1 MTAAGI
7 ESGKNGIC
15 GQGLANTKPAI
26 QNLVSNLDPWLHL
39 GQYEGYVQL
48 RHPLTTFEETG
59 DPWPIG
65 VAIILSAHCTDA
77 AVNHAA
83 PGFLRNFPAPDSVVG
98 RARDDLI
105 PWLPRISHRGI
116 KSDYILNWAR
126 YLVERKGDI
135 EPSIDALTRIKGIG
149 RKTASLILYRV
160 KEIDEGLPLDTHAL
174 RVLDRLAWLPQT
186 KNPSVR
192 EKQLLKI
199 VHEGQRHR
207 LYRILTHHG
216 RQVCHAQMPS
226 CDSCKLRT
234 VCNFARAQT

>member
-1 MTAAGI
+1 M
-7 ESGKNGIC
+7 
-15 GQGLANTKPAI
+15 
-26 QNLVSNLDPWLHL
+26 SNLDLWPQLD
-39 GQYEGYVQL
+39 QYAGYVQL
-48 RHPLTTFEETG
+48 PHPLTIFEETR

-77 AVNHAA
+77 AVNHAT

-98 RARDDLI
+98 KVRDDLI
-105 PWLPRISHRGI
+105 PWLPRISHRGL
-116 KSDYILNWAR
+116 KSDYLLNWAR

-135 EPSIDALTRIKGIG
+135 EPSIAALTCIKGIG

-160 KEIDEGLPLDTHAL
+160 KGIEEGFPLDTHAL
-174 RVLDRLAWLPQT
+174 RVLDRLAWLPET

-199 VHEGQRHR
+199 VPEGQRHR
-207 LYRILTHHG
+207 LHLILTHHG

-234 VCNFARAQT
+234 VCNLARAQT